1 MSKNQEYAEKY
12 AGYAMEQMRRYGIP
26 ASVTLAQ
33 GILESSNGQSQL
45 AQNENN
51 HFGIKATPSW
61 IDKGGRY
68 ALYSDDRPN
77 EKFCSYDS
85 VGDSYEHHSRF
96 LKENSRYAACFNLSP
111 DDYKGWTEGIA
122 RAGYATGSGYA
133 ANLQKIIEQNG
144 LDRYDRQVMQ
154 EMAAQGRHFGVEENP
169 LGESESTAY
178 SFPVERKDFLFV
190 TTPFGVDGRMANGGE
205 KVHKGMDIRCDGDAV
220 LATENGGKVVSVKG
234 SGSGQSVTVEY
245 SRKDGSKVQCTYM
258 HLGEV
263 SVKAGDTVKS
273 GQQLGKT
280 GGEHLHFGV
289 KNHLCG
295 RHAAGHRPGGVPR
308 RDRPERQHP
317 AAGAAQRQRL
327 ARQIQEYGKHQG
339 RKTAHHRRMD
349 EKTALLGGQRR
360 GPVRMQRSCR
370 GDGHDRLHLPDAAG
384 RAD

>member
-61 IDKGGRY
+61 IDEGGRY
-68 ALYSDDRPN
+68 ALYSDDRPD

-96 LKENSRYAACFNLSP
+96 LKENSRYATCFNLSP

-169 LGESESTAY
+169 LGESESTGLFL
-178 SFPVERKDFLFV
+178 SGRKEGFPFCHHPVR
-190 TTPFGVDGRMANGGE
+190 
-205 KVHKGMDIRCDGDAV
+205 
-220 LATENGGKVVSVKG
+220 
-234 SGSGQSVTVEY
+234 
-245 SRKDGSKVQCTYM
+245 
-258 HLGEV
+258 
-263 SVKAGDTVKS
+263 
-273 GQQLGKT
+273 
-280 GGEHLHFGV
+280 
-289 KNHLCG
+289 CG
-295 RHAAGHRPGGVPR
+295 RPH
-308 RDRPERQHP
+308 
-317 AAGAAQRQRL
+317 
-327 ARQIQEYGKHQG
+327 
-339 RKTAHHRRMD
+339 
-349 EKTALLGGQRR
+349 GQRWR
-360 GPVRMQRSCR
+360 ESPQRHGYPV
-370 GDGHDRLHLPDAAG
+370 
-384 RAD
+384 